1 VSHLILQ
8 SIFLKKILGKNNK
21 NKDDESVI
29 ISMVLSCFV
38 EGVFL
43 KMYT

>member
-1 VSHLILQ
+1 MIFLF
-8 SIFLKKILGKNNK
+8 FLKKFLGKNNK

-29 ISMVLSCFV
+29 ISIVLSCFV